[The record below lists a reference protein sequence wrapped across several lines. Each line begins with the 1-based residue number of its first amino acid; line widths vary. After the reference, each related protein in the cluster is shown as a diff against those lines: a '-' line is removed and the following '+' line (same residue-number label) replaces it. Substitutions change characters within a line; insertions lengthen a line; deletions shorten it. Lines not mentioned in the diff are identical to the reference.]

1 MKKIITILLVFVLC
15 CSYSPVHVK
24 AVENAENILITS
36 ENSPELW
43 ERFLKYDLC
52 ILDYNS
58 LNDEEKDLCK
68 FIFETELNS
77 EDTIICERARRSL
90 NGYDVGRR
98 ATLEDIEVYYDF
110 GDPAFLYN
118 HTLPNTPYFYTV
130 PDIKHI
136 DFDVNYNEYWLD
148 ESGNKKILSTGEV
161 FDSNDTDFLDV
172 YKYIEQDENGNII
185 VNNNIKRY
193 SIHFKTIED
202 DNFVYV
208 IYPNNTLY
216 VSRMKYNTA
225 YPVVPKEVN
234 GMKVVGIKSDAF
246 LGHGD
251 IIELPDTIEY
261 IEPLAFDDC
270 RFLRSVNIP
279 RNLKYLGAGAFL
291 NCQSFENVII
301 DCPNLI
307 IVDSAFQLASVD
319 NLFVNIKSIDSY
331 FLRGFKKINN
341 ITFGDDVIKMGT
353 LWANS
358 QFMQDYNYTIPET
371 VKFITNDV
379 FPVYNDYYSDDLIIP
394 ETIKVFGA
402 YFIPASG
409 KYESNFISSDANIA
423 VINNKCYLSPDTVI
437 SGYYGT
443 EAHNYALAHNIR
455 FSPLDDL
462 IYGDANN
469 DGDINIADAVLLQ
482 SYLLCNAETSWSAD
496 INKDGIINAFDMV
509 YMRQKIL
516 NHQ

>member
-24 AVENAENILITS
+24 AVETAENNLITS

-77 EDTIICERARRSL
+77 EDTIICERARRIL
-90 NGYDVGRR
+90 AGYDVGRR
-98 ATLEDIEVYYDF
+98 VTIEDTENYYDF
-110 GDPAFLYN
+110 ADFDYLYN
-118 HTLPNTPYFYTV
+118 YITDAYCYERPYLYSV

-148 ESGNKKILSTGEV
+148 ESGNKKILSNGEALN
-161 FDSNDTDFLDV
+161 SENIDFLDV
-172 YKYIEQDENGNII
+172 YKYIEQNDNII
-185 VNNNIKRY
+185 TNRDIKRY
-193 SIHFKTIED
+193 SIHLKTIADET
-202 DNFVYV
+202 FTYAVY
-208 IYPNNTLY
+208 PDNTLY
-216 VSRMKYNTA
+216 VLKANNHLMHYEI
-225 YPVVPKEVN
+225 PEEVN
-234 GMKVVGIKSDAF
+234 GMKVVGIKRSAF
-246 LGHGD
+246 CYEGCYD
-251 IIELPDTIEY
+251 IIFPKSIEY
-261 IEPLAFDDC
+261 IEPLAFSDC
-270 RFLRSVNIP
+270 SFLESITLP
-279 RNLKYLGAGAFL
+279 KNLKFIGRESFL
-291 NCQSFENVII
+291 NCTSLKDITVDCPDLICKKSVFGYCKAENVFL
-301 DCPNLI
+301 N
-307 IVDSAFQLASVD
+307 F
-319 NLFVNIKSIDSY
+319 KSITSY
-331 FLRGFKKINN
+331 MLSTFDRINN
-341 ITFGDDVIKMGT
+341 VTFGDDVIKMGA

-379 FPVYNDYYSDDLIIP
+379 SPVYNDYYSNDLIIP
-394 ETIKVFGA
+394 KTVKVFGA

-469 DGDINIADAVLLQ
+469 DGSVNIAEVHSLWK
-482 SYLLCNAETSWSAD
+482 T
-496 INKDGIINAFDMV
+496 
-509 YMRQKIL
+509 R
-516 NHQ
+516 